1 MAKRKRQQPE
11 VHPEELV
18 GDGSETREKRRF
30 RLSNW
35 SGSRDAPVED
45 LPPEEAADVAV
56 VTDEQEAVESGEA
69 DPEDS
74 EGTASRSE
82 HVADADP
89 DSAPEDDAASAAD
102 SASGSGPATDD
113 DSAPDAEASGTRA
126 ARRSGNPAKSGRFQP
141 AAEGSEDEAAS
152 RIAVEDEIHEERLRR
167 VAEEMTAGVGDRS
180 VTPTW
185 YKALMLGLMIVGLLW
200 IIVWYITQSALPI
213 PQIGYGNIGIGI
225 GLMMVG
231 LIMTTRWK

>member
-35 SGSRDAPVED
+35 SGNRTASVEEI
-45 LPPEEAADVAV
+45 PQEEAADVAV
-56 VTDEQEAVESGEA
+56 VSDEQEAVESGEA
-69 DPEDS
+69 APGDTDS
-74 EGTASRSE
+74 EGTASRLDP
-82 HVADADP
+82 VA
-89 DSAPEDDAASAAD
+89 DAASATGSAPDED
-102 SASGSGPATDD
+102 SASA
-113 DSAPDAEASGTRA
+113 AEASGTRA

-141 AAEGSEDEAAS
+141 AAEGSEDDAAP
-152 RIAVEDEIHEERLRR
+152 RVAVEDEVHEERLRR

-213 PQIGYGNIGIGI
+213 PQIGYGNIGVGI

>member
-35 SGSRDAPVED
+35 SGKRTASVEE
-45 LPPEEAADVAV
+45 LPPEDAADVAV

-69 DPEDS
+69 APEGTDT
-74 EGTASRSE
+74 EGTASRPE
-82 HVADADP
+82 PVA
-89 DSAPEDDAASAAD
+89 DDAASAAGSAEDED
-102 SASGSGPATDD
+102 SAS
-113 DSAPDAEASGTRA
+113 DAEASGTRA
-126 ARRSGNPAKSGRFQP
+126 ARRSGNPARSGRFQP
-141 AAEGSEDEAAS
+141 AAEDSGDDAGAS

-213 PQIGYGNIGIGI
+213 PQIGYGNIGVGI

>member
-11 VHPEELV
+11 THPEELV
-18 GDGSETREKRRF
+18 GDGSESREKRRF

-35 SGSRDAPVED
+35 SGNRTTPVD
-45 LPPEEAADVAV
+45 QLPPEDAADVAV

-69 DPEDS
+69 DPE
-74 EGTASRSE
+74 GAASRSE
-82 HVADADP
+82 READTGSG
-89 DSAPEDDAASAAD
+89 SASEDDAAPAAGSATDED
-102 SASGSGPATDD
+102 SASA
-113 DSAPDAEASGTRA
+113 AEAPGARA

-141 AAEGSEDEAAS
+141 AEDSEEDAAS

-167 VAEEMTAGVGDRS
+167 VAEEMTAGLGNRS